1 MTVDI
6 EEKEKAEDALSKIK
20 SAVSK
25 PDKKRA
31 EALTQLKGK
40 LASGTVTKVDP
51 LVQSQLDDSQN
62 DRELK
67 KRYANYFIWI
77 LVGQLFAMNLAFI
90 LVGFKWMEFE
100 RYELELYLAGTLAE
114 VFGIVLIITK
124 NLFPNRKP
132 NTK

>member
-6 EEKEKAEDALSKIK
+6 EEKQKAEDALSKIK